1 LPPNVQKKCRD
12 ILSFQEI
19 WPENRRIIG
28 HNLLY
33 AEDLPFPC
41 LLRAYPNN
49 RVVMRLSEKAEAKAA
64 GQKCPEAWLMPRRGH
79 FSPTTQ
85 ASDFAAGRNRA
96 G

>member
-33 AEDLPFPC
+33 AEDPPFPC
-41 LLRAYPNN
+41 LLSLAAKFGF
-49 RVVMRLSEKAEAKAA
+49 EAFHAEM
-64 GQKCPEAWLMPRRGH
+64 L
-79 FSPTTQ
+79 TTLP
-85 ASDFAAGRNRA
+85 SIFAV
-96 G
+96 